1 MRIEARRRRAIA
13 ALTGPA
19 YLWLAA
25 TVFLPLS
32 AMLYFSFQEKGPFG
46 KHESAFT
53 LEHYEAFFA
62 KDYLL
67 ALTWRSLEM
76 GFHVT
81 LACALVG
88 FPAALALARHVRGR
102 WREAL
107 FLLVVLPF
115 WSNALVRVFSW
126 TVVLRPDGV
135 LDWAAGLLLG
145 GFLSD
150 CAAAGGGL
158 CLPAIDLTD
167 SYAAIVIG
175 LVHSYLPYMILTCY
189 LSLQAIDDS
198 LIEAARSLGAGWAGV
213 FWRVVLPLALP
224 GLVAGTVLIFVPVI
238 GSFFEPRLLGGP
250 KGAVIGTVIEEQFTV
265 VSNWP
270 LGGALSFILL
280 AIVLLVMALAWP
292 LLKDRLRPAS

>member
-1 MRIEARRRRAIA
+1 MRIAARRRRAIA
-13 ALTGPA
+13 ALTAPA
-19 YLWLAA
+19 YLWLTA

-46 KHESAFT
+46 THESAFT

-62 KDYLL
+62 KGYLL

-81 LACALVG
+81 LICAVVG
-88 FPAALALARHVRGR
+88 FPAALALARRIRGR

-135 LDWAAGLLLG
+135 LDRAASLLLPG
-145 GFLSD
+145 
-150 CAAAGGGL
+150 
-158 CLPAIDLTD
+158 LPAIDLTD
-167 SYAAIVIG
+167 SYPAIVIG

-213 FWRVVLPLALP
+213 MSRVVLPLALP
-224 GLVAGTVLIFVPVI
+224 GLVAGAILIFVPVI

-280 AIVLLVMALAWP
+280 AIVLLVLAAAAP
-292 LLKDRLRPAS
+292 VLKGRLGPAS

>member
-1 MRIEARRRRAIA
+1 MQSEVSAERKKFW
-13 ALTGPA
+13 PA
-19 YLWLAA
+19 C
-25 TVFLPLS
+25 FL
-32 AMLYFSFQEKGPFG
+32 GDCG
-46 KHESAFT
+46 
-53 LEHYEAFFA
+53 
-62 KDYLL
+62 
-67 ALTWRSLEM
+67 
-76 GFHVT
+76 
-81 LACALVG
+81 
-88 FPAALALARHVRGR
+88 
-102 WREAL
+102 
-107 FLLVVLPF
+107 
-115 WSNALVRVFSW
+115 
-126 TVVLRPDGV
+126 
-135 LDWAAGLLLG
+135 AAG
-145 GFLSD
+145 D
-150 CAAAGGGL
+150 AL

-167 SYAAIVIG
+167 SYPAIVIG